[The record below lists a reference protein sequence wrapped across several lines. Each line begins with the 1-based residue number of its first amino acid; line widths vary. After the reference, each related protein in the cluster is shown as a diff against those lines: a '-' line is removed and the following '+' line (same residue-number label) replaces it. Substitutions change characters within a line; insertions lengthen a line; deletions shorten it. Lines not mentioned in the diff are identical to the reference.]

1 MDDQRVESDGG
12 APLVE
17 YPVTE
22 RVTIVGAQ
30 PAGAMVAEAHEDGA
44 EAHEDG
50 SDETGAEAPGSQ
62 RGSVGEGGSKATEI
76 GGVPAEPAPSQVP
89 LEASTDPRAP
99 AGSPDTG
106 AARSVGLPPGG
117 APVVPDL
124 PHWTDPPTGQVPAV
138 LDRRGGEEADP
149 WSTALG
155 GGPMWREHPHE
166 WEDMSFEP
174 SLLGDEETQLGAMG
188 SEERFDL
195 AWDGDDD
202 PEAPG
207 VPAGSSPPGIP
218 PGTASGGPG
227 TDATAS
233 DASPVRGRA
242 PSPPGGGGASG
253 NEASGSAASSAVS
266 SDFGATLAPAPGS
279 GASTLRRSGP
289 AGSRSVRRRSESSG
303 EARPKRERKRKR
315 QRPAVGDQEPR
326 PRNVPLATG
335 VGIGFA
341 AVGLLCLKL
350 GPLAMVSLVTVV
362 VVVAAAEAYGAVRR
376 AGYRPAT
383 LLGLVAA
390 AAVVIAAYAKGL
402 SALPLVT
409 VIVVLATMLWYLFR
423 VGKGSPLQG
432 MGVTVL
438 VFGWVG
444 LLGSYGGLLV
454 APSLFPDRHG
464 IAFIFGAIA
473 AVVAADVGALAVGTW
488 LGRRPLAPSVSPGK
502 TWEGAIGGGIVA
514 IVVSALLV
522 GHVHPWTPAS
532 AAVLGVIAAILG
544 PLGDLCE
551 SLVKR
556 ELKIK
561 DMGSILP
568 GHGGILDRVD
578 GILFLLPATF
588 YLVRALH
595 LG

>member
-12 APLVE
+12 TPLVE

-30 PAGAMVAEAHEDGA
+30 PAGAMVAEADEDASDEAGA
-44 EAHEDG
+44 EV
-50 SDETGAEAPGSQ
+50 PGSEPCE
-62 RGSVGEGGSKATEI
+62 VGEGGSGTTDV
-76 GGVPAEPAPSQVP
+76 GGVPAEPAPLQAP
-89 LEASTDPRAP
+89 LEASTGPGAP
-99 AGSPDTG
+99 SAGSRDTDSD
-106 AARSVGLPPGG
+106 RSAGLPPGG
-117 APVVPDL
+117 VPVVPDL

-138 LDRRGGEEADP
+138 LDRGGNDEADP

-174 SLLGDEETQLGAMG
+174 ALLGDEETQLGAMG
-188 SEERFDL
+188 TQERFDL
-195 AWDGDDD
+195 AWDGEED
-202 PEAPG
+202 PEPD
-207 VPAGSSPPGIP
+207 PKAGSGLPGSR
-218 PGTASGGPG
+218 PGAGPG
-227 TDATAS
+227 TTPSRDSTSPLGDGAAAMGTAPPGSPVSGTAPSGSPASGTAPSGSPAS
-233 DASPVRGRA
+233 DVAQSSAAATGSAPPGSPASGTA
-242 PSPPGGGGASG
+242 PSGSPG
-253 NEASGSAASSAVS
+253 
-266 SDFGATLAPAPGS
+266 
-279 GASTLRRSGP
+279 RRSV
-289 AGSRSVRRRSESSG
+289 RRRRSESSG
-303 EARPKRERKRKR
+303 RAHPKSER
-315 QRPAVGDQEPR
+315 QRPVAAGQER
-326 PRNVPLATG
+326 EARNVPLAVG
-335 VGIGFA
+335 VGVGFA
-341 AVGLLCLKL
+341 AVGLVCLKL
-350 GPLAMVSLVTVV
+350 GPLAMASLVTVV

-383 LLGLVAA
+383 LLGLVATV
-390 AAVVIAAYAKGL
+390 AVVVAAYAKGL

-464 IAFIFGAIA
+464 VAFIFGAIA
-473 AVVAADVGALAVGTW
+473 AVVAADVGALAFGTW
-488 LGRRPLAPSVSPGK
+488 LGRRPLAPTVSPGK

-514 IVVSALLV
+514 IVVSTFLV

-532 AAVLGVIAAILG
+532 AAVLGVLAAVLG

-556 ELKIK
+556 ELGIK
-561 DMGSILP
+561 DMGSVLP

-578 GILFLLPATF
+578 GLLFLLPATF

>member
-12 APLVE
+12 TPLVE

-30 PAGAMVAEAHEDGA
+30 PAGAMVAEADEDASDEAGA
-44 EAHEDG
+44 EV
-50 SDETGAEAPGSQ
+50 PGSEPCE
-62 RGSVGEGGSKATEI
+62 VGEGGSGTTDV
-76 GGVPAEPAPSQVP
+76 GGVPAEPAPLQAP
-89 LEASTDPRAP
+89 LEASTGPGAP
-99 AGSPDTG
+99 SADSRDTDSD
-106 AARSVGLPPGG
+106 RSAGLPPGG
-117 APVVPDL
+117 VPVVPDL

-138 LDRRGGEEADP
+138 LDRGGNDEADP

-174 SLLGDEETQLGAMG
+174 ALLGDEETQLGAMG
-188 SEERFDL
+188 TQERFDL
-195 AWDGDDD
+195 AWDGEED
-202 PEAPG
+202 PEPD
-207 VPAGSSPPGIP
+207 PKAGSGLPGSR
-218 PGTASGGPG
+218 PGAGPG
-227 TDATAS
+227 TTPSRDSTSPLGDGAAAMGTAPPG
-233 DASPVRGRA
+233 SPV
-242 PSPPGGGGASG
+242 SG
-253 NEASGSAASSAVS
+253 TATSGS
-266 SDFGATLAPAPGS
+266 PG
-279 GASTLRRSGP
+279 RRSV
-289 AGSRSVRRRSESSG
+289 RRRRSESSG
-303 EARPKRERKRKR
+303 RAHPKSER
-315 QRPAVGDQEPR
+315 QRPVAAGQER
-326 PRNVPLATG
+326 EARNVPLAVG
-335 VGIGFA
+335 VGVGFA
-341 AVGLLCLKL
+341 AVGLVCLKL
-350 GPLAMVSLVTVV
+350 GPLAMASLVTVV

-383 LLGLVAA
+383 LLGLVATV
-390 AAVVIAAYAKGL
+390 AVVVAAYAKGL

-464 IAFIFGAIA
+464 VAFIFGAIA
-473 AVVAADVGALAVGTW
+473 AVVAADVGALAFGTW
-488 LGRRPLAPSVSPGK
+488 LGRRPLAPTVSPGK

-514 IVVSALLV
+514 IVVSTLLV

-532 AAVLGVIAAILG
+532 AAVLGVLAAVLG

-556 ELKIK
+556 ELGIK
-561 DMGSILP
+561 DMGSVLP

-578 GILFLLPATF
+578 GLLFLLPATF